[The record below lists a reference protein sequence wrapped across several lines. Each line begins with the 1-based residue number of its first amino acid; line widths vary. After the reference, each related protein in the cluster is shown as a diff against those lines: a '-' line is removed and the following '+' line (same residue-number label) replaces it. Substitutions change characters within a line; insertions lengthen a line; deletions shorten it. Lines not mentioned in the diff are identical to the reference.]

1 MAKKK
6 EVDTTEEVV
15 EKVDNIT
22 KVDLK
27 KTEDDNVVK
36 VDTKQRK
43 IVKTKELKYKLHN
56 NRK

>member
-6 EVDTTEEVV
+6 KETTEEVV

-27 KTEDDNVVK
+27 KTKDDNVVK
-36 VDTKQRK
+36 VD
-43 IVKTKELKYKLHN
+43 
-56 NRK
+56 